1 MLHDAAWTLAEN
13 IFSSARPARA
23 LYPLESA
30 LDDLGRAARD
40 IAFAE
45 TADVIA
51 LHRIT
56 VLRDMIEA
64 CRAEITQQK
73 DTKVAMELVA
83 AIDGLGAELSSF
95 EETLPLERAFRADQR
110 DHAVARIEA
119 AQSRLRTFV
128 ETAGMQPAQFDPAL
142 TRDEAVELALAALER
157 SPAQI
162 IAAARR
168 EAEAR
173 QAGAPI
179 PMPEGSPFH
188 FTQPEG
194 WMAWLAARIAERVG
208 RGTPGSASQ
217 V

>member
-1 MLHDAAWTLAEN
+1 MLHDAAWTLAED
-13 IFSSARPARA
+13 IFGAARPARA

-30 LDDLGRAARD
+30 MDDLGRAARD

-64 CRAEITQQK
+64 CRAEITRNQ
-73 DTKVAMELVA
+73 DPKVALELAA
-83 AIDGLGAELSSF
+83 AIEGLGAELSSF

-110 DHAVARIEA
+110 DHAVARIKA
-119 AQSRLRTFV
+119 AQSRLRSFV
-128 ETAGMQPAQFDPAL
+128 EAAGMQPDLFDPAL
-142 TRDEAVELALAALER
+142 TRDEAVELAMAALER

-173 QAGAPI
+173 QSGAPI

-208 RGTPGSASQ
+208 RGMTDSPPQG
-217 V
+217 

>member
-13 IFSSARPARA
+13 IFSNARPARA

-73 DTKVAMELVA
+73 DTKVAMELAA

-128 ETAGMQPAQFDPAL
+128 ETAGMKPAQFDPAL

-217 V
+217 L